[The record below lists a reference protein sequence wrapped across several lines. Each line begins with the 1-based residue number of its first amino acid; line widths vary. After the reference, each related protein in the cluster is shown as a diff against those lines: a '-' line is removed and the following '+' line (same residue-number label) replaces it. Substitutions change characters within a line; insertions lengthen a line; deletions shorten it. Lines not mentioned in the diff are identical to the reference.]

1 MKHLNK
7 FKFCKETINAIEIQK
22 SSNSLIGLCDDSG
35 QIRLCDLRQQQH
47 QQQEASLTLKKKLTG
62 HNSNIVSTIK
72 FSTSKCSKSLD
83 LKLATVSLVHNK
95 KSDSYRD
102 FGGAIAC
109 VISFLIPLF
118 NHLKKLV

>member
-72 FSTSKCSKSLD
+72 FSTSNQYEIFSGSFDCTLSKFYL
-83 LKLATVSLVHNK
+83 
-95 KSDSYRD
+95 
-102 FGGAIAC
+102 
-109 VISFLIPLF
+109 
-118 NHLKKLV
+118 